1 MEIKGNIICCD
12 NFQVLRISLKKY
24 LENFL
29 YIHLYFPI
37 TLSDKVNL
45 NINTTIGKGK

>member
-1 MEIKGNIICCD
+1 MKIKGNIICCD

-29 YIHLYFPI
+29 YVHLYFPI
-37 TLSDKVNL
+37 TLSDTLTQQSARENE
-45 NINTTIGKGK
+45 NG